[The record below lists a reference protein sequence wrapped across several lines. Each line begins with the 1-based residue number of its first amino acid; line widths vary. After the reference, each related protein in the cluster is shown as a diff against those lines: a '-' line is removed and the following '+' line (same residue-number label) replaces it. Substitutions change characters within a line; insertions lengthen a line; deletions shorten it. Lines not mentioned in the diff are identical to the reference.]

1 VVEKPYIG
9 DDLRPIHTEDILR
22 TNRLMYLGSLLLI
35 VFLLGCRYLLL
46 EG

>member
-1 VVEKPYIG
+1 MEKPYIG
-9 DDLRPIHTEDILR
+9 DDLRPIQAEDILR

-35 VFLLGCRYLLL
+35 VFLLGCRYLLV